1 MAWGAAWPRHL
12 RQGQNQTTPSNV
24 GVFLGSSDNKIC
36 KSVNLLKHEFDR
48 QYVSL
53 KVARPVPLSLSAKSC
68 SHSAVFFSYNK
79 SATNTFSHGLSAK
92 RMEPAVDLYKDA
104 FNLLLPPRL
113 FLELNNSWVSTYTYV
128 YTTIYMHEMKLR
140 YHIQLDVIALCHIH
154 NKTNSTARSLHRK
167 TTISTSWSE

>member
-12 RQGQNQTTPSNV
+12 RQGQNQTAPSNV

-36 KSVNLLKHEFDR
+36 KSVNLLKHKEFDR
-48 QYVSL
+48 QYSQS
-53 KVARPVPLSLSAKSC
+53 RPPCSLSLSAKSC
-68 SHSAVFFSYNK
+68 SHSAVFCSYNK
-79 SATNTFSHGLSAK
+79 SATNTFIHGLSAK
-92 RMEPAVDLYKDA
+92 RTGPAVDLYKDA